1 MKYNYFKSCLVLS
14 LLSFLI
20 GCSVNESNL
29 KLNSDTSAL
38 SPKEHKE
45 VLNSLQ
51 GKILTIQS
59 ENNSDQDSG
68 DSDATG
74 LLMPESQIS
83 FLNSNSICEQKDTI
97 DVLSESISVEISRSF
112 NDEFRFDN
120 NEYLVCSYKNS
131 NEDYTKDFYYDD
143 QSQLIFTEESKESP
157 VSGSNYQN
165 HELFQSLIKDSHGD
179 ILYSNSSESYEE
191 SNVYYSKYSSQTE
204 TYQAESSILFYI
216 KNSLDFILEFDFVN
230 LYYPNKSSW
239 DSMISFDKQS
249 LVLNSEYNNDDLLN
263 FSIIVKTDDYE
274 YMYYS
279 YSFNSDNDDEIYIFT
294 STENRSAGV
303 NPVGKL
309 VVNEDLSMDIYY
321 LDETGNYNSV
331 SQ

>member
-97 DVLSESISVEISRSF
+97 DVLS
-112 NDEFRFDN
+112 
-120 NEYLVCSYKNS
+120 
-131 NEDYTKDFYYDD
+131 
-143 QSQLIFTEESKESP
+143 
-157 VSGSNYQN
+157 
-165 HELFQSLIKDSHGD
+165 
-179 ILYSNSSESYEE
+179 
-191 SNVYYSKYSSQTE
+191 
-204 TYQAESSILFYI
+204 
-216 KNSLDFILEFDFVN
+216 
-230 LYYPNKSSW
+230 
-239 DSMISFDKQS
+239 
-249 LVLNSEYNNDDLLN
+249 
-263 FSIIVKTDDYE
+263 
-274 YMYYS
+274 
-279 YSFNSDNDDEIYIFT
+279 
-294 STENRSAGV
+294 
-303 NPVGKL
+303 
-309 VVNEDLSMDIYY
+309 
-321 LDETGNYNSV
+321 
-331 SQ
+331 